1 MRRPLQTLTA
11 LFKALLLVGCNL
23 TGIRDSLPSPTLE
36 PTAPAAEGWE
46 LVMPGLERRYLQPE
60 GLGGLAGVVHGEPG
74 PQMRDACEVLGL
86 CPGAPIPAQAT
97 LHEPNLPAP
106 EPKLTHL

>member
-1 MRRPLQTLTA
+1 MLATVRRHAA
-11 LFKALLLVGCNL
+11 LV
-23 TGIRDSLPSPTLE
+23 LPIV
-36 PTAPAAEGWE
+36 A
-46 LVMPGLERRYLQPE
+46 M
-60 GLGGLAGVVHGEPG
+60 GGLAGVVHGEPG